1 MFYTKTTIGSTTIE
15 TEIND
20 ESVFTR
26 CPCCGR
32 EMRADLQELFAAGDF
47 DLCGTT
53 ILCPACTQKEA

>member
-1 MFYTKTTIGSTTIE
+1 MYYTKTITGNTTIT

-32 EMRADLQELFAAGDF
+32 EMRVDLQELFAAGDF

-53 ILCPACTQKEA
+53 LLCPECTQKEA

>member
-1 MFYTKTTIGSTTIE
+1 MFYTKTTIGNTTIE

-32 EMRADLQELFAAGDF
+32 EMRVDLQELFASGDF

>member
-32 EMRADLQELFAAGDF
+32 EMRVDLEELFAAVDF